1 MTRKWLILCS
11 LSTPDEERKRGKENG
26 RRSKSIQLG
35 LTSLRL
41 SVGHEGTP
49 YNNGCYQPHDYQKE
63 REREREREEKPCL
76 PIKGHLLKRA
86 LQRTH
91 PTHMTRVW
99 INDLSTPLTSS
110 TPLVC
115 CPCSSISIQPA
126 LKKC

>member
-63 REREREREEKPCL
+63 REREREREREKRNLVYRLRAIYLNVRCSA
-76 PIKGHLLKRA
+76 PIR
-86 LQRTH
+86 
-91 PTHMTRVW
+91 PT
-99 INDLSTPLTSS
+99 
-110 TPLVC
+110 
-115 CPCSSISIQPA
+115 
-126 LKKC
+126 